1 MKEYLISMFIDN
13 ELSLDEKIQ
22 FVEHVHADE
31 AYKDESVELLNQERI
46 IRSDVVESI
55 PSISIKTRKKFVF
68 PFLRPIG
75 LVASAAALVI
85 LILFVF
91 MPVKEHISMPY
102 RFVIYRPDVSNV
114 EITGSFTGWKR
125 VPMKRIEGSGY
136 WEISLDIAD
145 GEHRFTYVLDG
156 SERFADPTA
165 RMREQDD
172 FGGENSILS
181 IGRKT

>member
-22 FVEHVHADE
+22 FVEHVHTDE
-31 AYKDESVELLNQERI
+31 FYKDESIELLNQERI
-46 IRSDVVESI
+46 IRSDVVENI
-55 PSISIKTRKKFVF
+55 PSISIKTRKKAAF

-75 LVASAAALVI
+75 LVASVAALVI

-91 MPVKEHISMPY
+91 MPVKEHTNMPY

-125 VPMKRIEGSGY
+125 VPLEKMGASGY
-136 WEISLDIAD
+136 WEITLNIAD

-156 SERFADPTA
+156 RERFADPTA

>member
-31 AYKDESVELLNQERI
+31 AYKDESIELLNQEKT
-46 IRSDVVESI
+46 IRSDVMERI
-55 PSISIKTRKKFVF
+55 PPLTLKTRKRFGISLF
-68 PFLRPIG
+68 RPAG
-75 LVASAAALVI
+75 LIVSAAALVL
-85 LILFVF
+85 LIFFVF
-91 MPVKEHISMPY
+91 MPVKEHTNMPY
-102 RFVIYRPDVSNV
+102 RFVVYRPDVSNV
-114 EITGSFTGWKR
+114 EVVGSFTGWKR
-125 VPMKRIEGSGY
+125 VPMEKIDGSGY
-136 WEISLDIAD
+136 WEISLNIAD
-145 GEHRFTYVLDG
+145 GEHRFTYILDG

-181 IGRKT
+181 IRKKT

>member
-31 AYKDESVELLNQERI
+31 AYKDENIELLNQEKT
-46 IRSDVVESI
+46 IRSHVMEQI
-55 PSISIKTRKKFVF
+55 PPLTLKARKKFRISL
-68 PFLRPIG
+68 LRPAG
-75 LVASAAALVI
+75 LIVSAAALVL

-91 MPVKEHISMPY
+91 IPVKEHTSMPY

-114 EITGSFTGWKR
+114 EVVGSFTGWRR
-125 VPMKRIEGSGY
+125 VPMEKMGASGY

-181 IGRKT
+181 IGKKI

>member
-31 AYKDESVELLNQERI
+31 AYKDESIELLNQEKA
-46 IRSDVVESI
+46 IRSDVMERI
-55 PSISIKTRKKFVF
+55 PPITIKTKKKFVNSL
-68 PFLRPIG
+68 LRPAG
-75 LVASAAALVI
+75 MVTVAAALVL

-91 MPVKEHISMPY
+91 MPVREQATIPY
-102 RFVIYRPDVSNV
+102 RFVICRPDVSRA

-125 VPMKRIEGSGY
+125 VSMERMGANGY
-136 WEISLDIAD
+136 WEITLDISG
-145 GEHRFTYVLDG
+145 GEHHFTYILDG
-156 SERFADPTA
+156 SERFADPTVQ
-165 RMREQDD
+165 MREQDD

-181 IGRKT
+181 IRRKI

>member
-13 ELSLDEKIQ
+13 ELSLDEKIE

-31 AYKDESVELLNQERI
+31 AYKDESVELLSQERI
-46 IRSDVVESI
+46 IRSDIVGNI

-75 LVASAAALVI
+75 LVASAAALVV
-85 LILFVF
+85 LMLFLF
-91 MPVKEHISMPY
+91 MPVKEHTNMPY

-125 VPMKRIEGSGY
+125 VPMEKIDGSGY
-136 WEISLDIAD
+136 WEISFNIAD
-145 GEHRFTYVLDG
+145 GEHRFAYILDG

-181 IGRKT
+181 IGKKT